1 MINFKY
7 KRTNQELIMHYCPP
21 TPVADGSAGGT
32 TQALPPG
39 PTPVQAVPPGPIVT
53 SFRAGGTARP
63 LELD

>member
-1 MINFKY
+1 
-7 KRTNQELIMHYCPP
+7 MHYCPP